1 MACVYFFAGALPEMV
16 RVVRTP
22 APRFLRRRGFQR
34 SGSTAR
40 RMYSAAQSARAETI
54 QNCQSWVG
62 KTKVPVAQAAKV
74 GDRRLLRCD
83 GRESDDVV
91 GAVEG
96 HVHAAVGSDG
106 DVADAANAV
115 QDLFTLHD
123 AEA

>member
-1 MACVYFFAGALPEMV
+1 MACVYFFAGALPEIV
-16 RVVRTP
+16 SVVRTP
-22 APRFLRRRGFQR
+22 GFFRRSGFQR

-62 KTKVPVAQAAKV
+62 KTKVPKAQVAKV
-74 GDRRLLRCD
+74 GDRRLLLCD
-83 GRESDDVV
+83 GREADDVV

-96 HVHAAVGSDG
+96 HVHAAVGRHG
-106 DVADAANAV
+106 DVADAPDAV